1 MQRNLLLAGLFAFAL
16 SATAQTFGKKPTV
29 TNPSNKITTLN
40 SKQMWLHDMTI
51 MPNTSTANFSTEKP
65 EPNRSIVVNNE
76 KWCQTKSVSKAP
88 DGTIISTTDFVLTE
102 FGKIK
107 KQTTYTYNDGVVT
120 DGYLTEYEYDENH
133 RLVKHTYSN
142 MVELPNIF
150 AKSTETT
157 WRYNDDGNQV
167 YYSDVKYDAA
177 EKISDGVEV
186 FGEYDNE
193 NNITMQQRNLYTNG
207 EWVPDK
213 RIEMGWDGNYQY
225 MGLTFSN
232 WDNVAKKWTKGEKNV
247 SELIH
252 HGKTTIDSGQYTWDA
267 DKQQWIVI
275 TETLIAFDKDG
286 IQTMFSIQQ
295 KTDYGYSGH
304 RWVTEHESPTLDI
317 SRFYEWSNDV
327 NGWAMTTYDKIHKD
341 ENGNVNLRELY
352 NADNTPIMTIE
363 NTWEKMLLGTDV
375 YPDCYF
381 VGDGTDVWQFLDEYK
396 GKDMGDGTVEWN
408 DITIKKGEGFKFAS
422 NDWQTIDWGVAYVG
436 EYIPF
441 NQPVQ
446 LTPKGQNIT
455 IDMET
460 EAITFKTIR
469 LNALTGVATFEVYPT
484 GVNSPNAKRV
494 NIFAINGK
502 IVVQNAKDVKVYS
515 ASGELV
521 STAAVT
527 PVEKGLYVVKA
538 GGKTVKL
545 NVK

>member
-1 MQRNLLLAGLFAFAL
+1 MFAFAL
-16 SATAQTFGKKPTV
+16 SATAQTFGQKPTV

-177 EKISDGVEV
+177 ENISDGVEV

-193 NNITMQQRNLYTNG
+193 NRITMQQRNLYTNG

-252 HGKTTIDSGQYTWDA
+252 YGKTTIDSGQYTWDA

-352 NADNTPIMTIE
+352 NADTLP
-363 NTWEKMLLGTDV
+363 
-375 YPDCYF
+375 
-381 VGDGTDVWQFLDEYK
+381 
-396 GKDMGDGTVEWN
+396 
-408 DITIKKGEGFKFAS
+408 
-422 NDWQTIDWGVAYVG
+422 
-436 EYIPF
+436 
-441 NQPVQ
+441 
-446 LTPKGQNIT
+446 
-455 IDMET
+455 
-460 EAITFKTIR
+460 
-469 LNALTGVATFEVYPT
+469 
-484 GVNSPNAKRV
+484 
-494 NIFAINGK
+494 
-502 IVVQNAKDVKVYS
+502 
-515 ASGELV
+515 
-521 STAAVT
+521 
-527 PVEKGLYVVKA
+527 
-538 GGKTVKL
+538 
-545 NVK
+545 